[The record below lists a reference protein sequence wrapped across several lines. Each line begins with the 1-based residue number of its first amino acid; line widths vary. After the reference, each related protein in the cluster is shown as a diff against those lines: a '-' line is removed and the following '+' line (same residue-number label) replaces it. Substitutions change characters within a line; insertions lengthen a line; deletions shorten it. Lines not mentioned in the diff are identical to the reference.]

1 MLPWQRHIL
10 FYHINL
16 VVEMGNRIVE
26 HFIRNPR
33 ALFLTDCIGA
43 FTTSFSLFF
52 FLRNMEDY
60 FAMPADILVAL
71 SIVAAGFCLYS
82 GSCFLILK
90 RNWSPYLRVIMIAN
104 CLYCLLTIAFLVANY
119 PVLTMLDMIYF
130 CGEILIIAILVLI
143 EFKVSRMAI

>member
-1 MLPWQRHIL
+1 MVPWQRHIV

-16 VVEMGNRIVE
+16 VAIMGSRIVE
-26 HFIRNPR
+26 YFIRSPR

-52 FLRNMEDY
+52 FLRNMEGY
-60 FAMPADILVAL
+60 FSMPADILVAL
-71 SIVAAGFCLYS
+71 SIVAAVFCVYS
-82 GSCFLILK
+82 GSCFLVLK

-104 CLYCLLTIAFLVANY
+104 SLYCLLTIALLVVNY
-119 PVLTMLDMIYF
+119 PVLTILDMIYF

-143 EFKVSRMAI
+143 EFNVTRM